1 MDTIVS
7 TPLLPLPDWMV
18 DPAARPADLPALRRA
33 NRLAMYEAMFE
44 GVMEKLEEGQPI
56 DTTLGEDHRT
66 PSVARFMAWV
76 LKDEKRKQRYD
87 EAMVVAAEMVSHQ
100 LIRLADASDSIEDVA
115 RSKERISTRWKLLGV
130 WNRKR
135 FGEIKQIDAT
145 VTVDLVG
152 AMEAAR
158 ERARLGRSDASVIDV
173 QPREIGN
180 G

>member
-1 MDTIVS
+1 MDTTVS

-33 NRLAMYEAMFE
+33 NELASFESMFDGVLEKIAAGEAL
-44 GVMEKLEEGQPI
+44 GTILEA
-56 DTTLGEDHRT
+56 DHRT
-66 PSVARFMAWV
+66 PSPSRFVSWV
-76 LKDEKRKQRYD
+76 LRDDKRKERYY
-87 EAMVVAAEMVSHQ
+87 EALAVGAEMVSHQ
-100 LIRLADASDSIEDVA
+100 MIRIADAADTIEDVQ
-115 RSKERISTRWKLLGV
+115 RSTLKINTRWKLLGV